1 MKILVTGCAGFIGSH
16 LCEKLLASHQIVG
29 MDNFCDFYDPE
40 IKRNNISGFLK
51 HRNFRLVE
59 ADLREVESLNQIF
72 SQNNFDMVIH
82 LAAMAGVRPSIA
94 NPRLY
99 NEVNI
104 MGTINLL
111 EECSKNDVRK
121 FIFASS
127 SSVYGKNKRIPFS
140 ESDPVDNP
148 ISPYASSKKAGELI
162 CHTYHYLEKM
172 SIACLRFF
180 TVYGPRQR
188 PDLAIIK
195 FMRKILA
202 EQPVTVYGDGTTSRD
217 YTYIDDI
224 IAGVIRTIDF
234 INSGWKYEIF
244 NLGESHSIELNE
256 MISILEKVTG
266 KKAVKEFQPLQPG
279 DVDITYADISK
290 SKEILGYD
298 PRTDFEEGIRKT
310 LEWLK
315 L

>member
-16 LCEKLLASHQIVG
+16 LCERLVRSHKIVG

-40 IKRNNISGFLK
+40 IKRNNISGFLH
-51 HRNFRLVE
+51 HRNFQLAE

-172 SIACLRFF
+172 SIVCLRFF

-244 NLGESHSIELNE
+244 NLGESHSIKLNE

-290 SKEILGYD
+290 SKKVLGYD